1 MTSWLFRPLAAAALV
16 GLPGLVA
23 PAAVETNRVFLVT
36 EHVDLRVDYNPARAN
51 ALTLLARD
59 EDHRMDHPAAVAVL
73 VAEAEAEVTLPAD
86 IPPLGQ
92 AGDALWVLPATQD
105 PNLLYLGFSA
115 ERNPAG
121 VFDGPL
127 TVRLVGLDAPGHFF
141 LWQNTPSGDFL
152 FQMNTRD
159 GLGPDDA
166 VEIPVGGHIHYNWGF
181 TTNGIYRLTFQA
193 GGRRVGETTNMVS
206 EPTVFTFH
214 VRPLPP
220 SPFQQWQARHWPG
233 ETNVTVIGPAA
244 DPDGDATPNLWEYV
258 QGTPPTN
265 AFPTFGPQPQIV
277 VSSTAPV
284 LAVVVFPT
292 LGLPPDVAFCLWT
305 ADDLT
310 GPWSP
315 RPAEP
320 ILGPPD
326 TTPVGGLR
334 QVLLIDADPVAD
346 HPRRFYKT
354 EAILKDQ
361 P

>member
-1 MTSWLFRPLAAAALV
+1 MMLPRNLAALLA
-16 GLPGLVA
+16 GLPVLVA
-23 PAAVETNRVFLVT
+23 AVSAADTNRVLLVT
-36 EHVDLRVDYNPARAN
+36 EHADLRVDYNPARTN

-59 EDHRMDHPAAVAVL
+59 EDNRTDHPAAVAVL
-73 VAEAEAEVTLPAD
+73 VAEASAEAMLPAD

-92 AGDALWVLPATQD
+92 AGDPLWVLPATQD
-105 PNLLYLGFSA
+105 DDLLFLGLSA
-115 ERNPAG
+115 EEISAG

-127 TVRLVGLDAPGHFF
+127 TLRLVSLTGPGHFF
-141 LWQNTPSGDFL
+141 LWQISPSGDFQ
-152 FQMNTRD
+152 FRMNSRD
-159 GLGPDDA
+159 GLGPEDG
-166 VEIPVGGHIHYNWGF
+166 VELPIGGHSHYNWGF

-193 GGRRVGETTNMVS
+193 EGRRMGETTNLVS
-206 EPTVFTFH
+206 DAVTFTFH

-233 ETNVTVIGPAA
+233 ETNVTVIGAAA

-265 AFPTFGPQPQIV
+265 AFPTFGPQPQIA
-277 VSSTAPV
+277 VSFTLPV

-292 LGLPPDVAFCLWT
+292 LGLPPDVAYCLWT

-310 GPWSP
+310 GPWNS

-326 TTPVGGLR
+326 TTPLGELR

-346 HPRRFYKT
+346 RPRRFYKT